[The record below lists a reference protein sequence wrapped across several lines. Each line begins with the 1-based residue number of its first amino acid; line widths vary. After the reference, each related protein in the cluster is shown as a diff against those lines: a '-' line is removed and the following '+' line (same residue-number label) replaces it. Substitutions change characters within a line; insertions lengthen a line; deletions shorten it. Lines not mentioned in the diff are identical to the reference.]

1 MDWPPGGQWYVSSHV
16 RGAQAEAGDRLV
28 AVVAGV
34 LVLVAVVDGWVA
46 SATARGTEA
55 LSTNA
60 LRSVELADD
69 MRWQLSR
76 LVPPRGTGAVDEPT
90 ERQALEWLARDVRA
104 YEPLATFEGERPE
117 WLTLSGLTDALSVNL
132 ARGDRTALR
141 RDGNNAL
148 ESVNRLIGLNRIEA
162 ETIGGRLQE
171 LGRRQILVDMLAGGL
186 VLLVVIQVAAA
197 RLRAMARERLAAAR
211 SLELVESKNR
221 ALEAFAARAAHDL
234 RSPLVP
240 IHSLASLIVRAARD
254 ESDVRLASRIVG
266 SASRMSAVIDAMLA
280 FSRSGLL
287 PRGRTE
293 VRSAVTEALE
303 DLGPVAGGAEVV
315 LQLEEA
321 TVACAPEVLGQ
332 ILRNVM
338 GNALKY
344 RVPERACRLE
354 VSTRVETFSVT
365 VEVVD
370 NGQGMEPEAAR
381 RAFEPFFRGTAEGSG
396 HGLGLAIVDSYV
408 RALGGSVQ
416 LRSEVGVGT
425 RVSIRLPR
433 MALRGGGGHAST
445 HPCCGSRTASRW
457 TPEPERPTPRNS
469 RGSPPAHLLVRSA
482 GD

>member
-1 MDWPPGGQWYVSSHV
+1 M
-16 RGAQAEAGDRLV
+16 
-28 AVVAGV
+28 
-34 LVLVAVVDGWVA
+34 
-46 SATARGTEA
+46 
-55 LSTNA
+55 
-60 LRSVELADD
+60 
-69 MRWQLSR
+69 
-76 LVPPRGTGAVDEPT
+76 
-90 ERQALEWLARDVRA
+90 
-104 YEPLATFEGERPE
+104 
-117 WLTLSGLTDALSVNL
+117 
-132 ARGDRTALR
+132 
-141 RDGNNAL
+141 
-148 ESVNRLIGLNRIEA
+148 
-162 ETIGGRLQE
+162 
-171 LGRRQILVDMLAGGL
+171 
-186 VLLVVIQVAAA
+186 
-197 RLRAMARERLAAAR
+197 
-211 SLELVESKNR
+211 
-221 ALEAFAARAAHDL
+221 
-234 RSPLVP
+234 
-240 IHSLASLIVRAARD
+240 
-254 ESDVRLASRIVG
+254 RLASRIVG

-303 DLGPVAGGAEVV
+303 DLGTVAGGAEVV

-344 RVPERACRLE
+344 RVPERPCRLE

-416 LRSEVGVGT
+416 LRSELGVGT
-425 RVSIRLPR
+425 RVSLRLPR
-433 MALRGGGGHAST
+433 MPPGGGGHA
-445 HPCCGSRTASRW
+445 
-457 TPEPERPTPRNS
+457 RPTRAAAPGPPAAGHRNLSGPTPQTS
-469 RGSPPAHLLVRSA
+469 RGSPPAHLLARSA

>member
-1 MDWPPGGQWYVSSHV
+1 MSEERRPR
-16 RGAQAEAGDRLV
+16 RGIASV

-34 LVLVAVVDGWVA
+34 LVLVALVDGWVA
-46 SATARGTEA
+46 SATARGTEE

-76 LVPPRGTGAVDEPT
+76 LVPPRGMGAADEPT
-90 ERQALEWLARDVRA
+90 ERQALEWLERDVRA

-117 WLTLSGLTDALSVNL
+117 WLTLSGLTGDLSVNL

-141 RDGNNAL
+141 RDASNAL

-162 ETIGGRLQE
+162 EAIGGRLHE

-234 RSPLVP
+234 RTPLVP
-240 IHSLASLIVRAARD
+240 IHSLASLIVRAGRD
-254 ESDVRLASRIVG
+254 EADVRLASRIVG

-280 FSRSGLL
+280 FSRSGQL

-293 VRSAVTEALE
+293 VRTAVTEALE
-303 DLGPVAGGAEVV
+303 DLGAVAGAEVV
-315 LQLEEA
+315 LELEEA

-332 ILRNVM
+332 ILRNVL

-344 RVPERACRLE
+344 RAPERPCRLE
-354 VSTRVETFSVT
+354 VSTQVETSSVA

-370 NGQGMEPEAAR
+370 NGQGMEPGAAR

-396 HGLGLAIVDSYV
+396 HGLGLAIVDSYL
-408 RALGGSVQ
+408 RALGGSVR
-416 LRSEVGVGT
+416 LRSELGVGT

-433 MALRGGGGHAST
+433 T
-445 HPCCGSRTASRW
+445 
-457 TPEPERPTPRNS
+457 
-469 RGSPPAHLLVRSA
+469 SPAVEKGMVDPPMLQLPDRQPLDT
-482 GD
+482 GT

>member
-1 MDWPPGGQWYVSSHV
+1 MSDERRPR
-16 RGAQAEAGDRLV
+16 RGIASV

-34 LVLVAVVDGWVA
+34 LVLVGVVDAWVA

-55 LSTNA
+55 LSANA

-76 LVPPRGTGAVDEPT
+76 LVPPRGTGAADEPT
-90 ERQALEWLARDVRA
+90 ERQALEWLGRDVEA

-117 WLTLSGLTDALSVNL
+117 WLTLSALSDDL
-132 ARGDRTALR
+132 AVDVTQQDSLALR
-141 RDGNNAL
+141 RDASNAL
-148 ESVNRLIGLNRIEA
+148 ESVNRLIGLNRTEA
-162 ETIGGRLQE
+162 EAIGGRLHE
-171 LGRRQILVDMLAGGL
+171 LGRRQVLVDMLAGGL

-221 ALEAFAARAAHDL
+221 ALESFAARAAHDL

-240 IHSLASLIVRAARD
+240 IHSLASLIIRAGRD
-254 ESDVRLASRIVG
+254 EADVRLASRIVG

-293 VRSAVTEALE
+293 VRSAVSETLDE
-303 DLGPVAGGAEVV
+303 LGAATSGAELV
-315 LQLEEA
+315 LEVQEA

-332 ILRNVM
+332 ILRNVI

-344 RVPERACRLE
+344 RAPERALRLE
-354 VSTRVETFSVT
+354 IISHLEAHWVTLEVE
-365 VEVVD
+365 D
-370 NGQGMEPEAAR
+370 NGLGMDAGAVR
-381 RAFEPFFRGTAEGSG
+381 RAFEPFFRGTSEGAG
-396 HGLGLAIVDSYV
+396 HGLGLAIVDSYA
-408 RALGGSVQ
+408 RALGGTVH
-416 LRSEVGVGT
+416 LRSEPGVGT

-433 MALRGGGGHAST
+433 
-445 HPCCGSRTASRW
+445 TASG
-457 TPEPERPTPRNS
+457 TE
-469 RGSPPAHLLVRSA
+469 GILDPPGLRREHRALDT
-482 GD
+482 GT

>member
-1 MDWPPGGQWYVSSHV
+1 MSEERRPR
-16 RGAQAEAGDRLV
+16 RGIASV

-76 LVPPRGTGAVDEPT
+76 VVPPRGTGEMDGPT

-117 WLTLSGLTDALSVNL
+117 WLTLAGLTDDLSVDL
-132 ARGDRTALR
+132 ARGDRTPLR
-141 RDGNNAL
+141 RDASNAL

-162 ETIGGRLQE
+162 EAIGGRLHE
-171 LGRRQILVDMLAGGL
+171 LGRRQVLVDMLAGGL
-186 VLLVVIQVAAA
+186 VLLVVIQVAGA

-221 ALEAFAARAAHDL
+221 ALESFAARAAHDL

-240 IHSLASLIVRAARD
+240 IHSLASLIVRAGRD
-254 ESDVRLASRIVG
+254 EGDVRLASRIVG
-266 SASRMSAVIDAMLA
+266 SASRMSAVIDAMLT

-293 VRSAVTEALE
+293 VRSAVSEALE
-303 DLGPVAGGAEVV
+303 DLGTVAGGAEVV
-315 LQLEEA
+315 LQLEET

-344 RVPERACRLE
+344 RAPERPCRVE
-354 VSTRVETFSVT
+354 VSTRVEASSVT

-370 NGQGMEPEAAR
+370 NGQGMEPAAAR

-408 RALGGSVQ
+408 RALGARCSCGPISGGDPG
-416 LRSEVGVGT
+416 LAPA
-425 RVSIRLPR
+425 PR
-433 MALRGGGGHAST
+433 TPRGRRACST
-445 HPCCGSRTASRW
+445 HPCCGLVHEAPKVHPQRISRPVLPGT
-457 TPEPERPTPRNS
+457 ERPRGQKRAGHDDRCQPRVFTP
-469 RGSPPAHLLVRSA
+469 G
-482 GD
+482 